1 MMLVWIIIEVL
12 VLFLFYEF
20 PPVKDE
26 QECTED
32 SNSSPSSEKP
42 QSPPCRTNADDGD
55 TDIDDKVHHVTPSDS
70 SSESSGKDNCS
81 ELDQSGKTSENYDN
95 DWELPD
101 SNFDGEKSLL
111 LPSRPAAGLSI
122 NRTPNL
128 SRRSPIQPITLYG
141 TFEDSVAKEDLENSS
156 AQTSNAVAVRLSFWK
171 RVGKAQKH
179 LLWLVSE
186 VLREEIVLLLSVL
199 FVTMF
204 NQTAIEV
211 YVCVW
216 VCRGIETASCPG
228 PRTSCA
234 LHVGLGTRLGLKNPI
249 FDTAIT
255 NLYSRASDK
264 GDGFNI

>member
-1 MMLVWIIIEVL
+1 MMLVWIIIELL

-26 QECTED
+26 QECTEE

-70 SSESSGKDNCS
+70 SSESSGKDNYS
-81 ELDQSGKTSENYDN
+81 ELDESGKTSENYDN
-95 DWELPD
+95 ADCELPD
-101 SNFDGEKSLL
+101 SNGEKSLL

-128 SRRSPIQPITLYG
+128 SRRSPIQPNTLYG

-156 AQTSNAVAVRLSFWK
+156 SQTSNSVAVRLSFWE

-179 LLWLVSE
+179 LLWLMSE
-186 VLREEIVLLLSVL
+186 FLREEIVLLLSVL

-216 VCRGIETASCPG
+216 VCRGIEVVPFPG
-228 PRTSCA
+228 PRTNCA
-234 LHVGLGTRLGLKNPI
+234 LHVGLGTRLGLKSLI
-249 FDTAIT
+249 LDTAFT
-255 NLYSRASDK
+255 KLYSRASDK
-264 GDGFNI
+264 GCSE